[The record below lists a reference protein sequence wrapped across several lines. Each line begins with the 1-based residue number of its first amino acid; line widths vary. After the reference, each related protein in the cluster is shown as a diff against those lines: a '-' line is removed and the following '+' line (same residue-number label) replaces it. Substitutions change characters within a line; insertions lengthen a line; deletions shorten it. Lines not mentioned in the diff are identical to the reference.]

1 MNATPRNRTR
11 ISPAAGATVL
21 VVEDDPSVRELVVMQ
36 LSQLGHDTLE
46 AVHAEA
52 ALALLGNIPTLMSC
66 LPMSGCPAGPAASN
80 SSNKGNENG
89 PI

>member
-1 MNATPRNRTR
+1 M
-11 ISPAAGATVL
+11 SPAAGATVL
-21 VVEDDPSVRELVVMQ
+21 VVEDGPSVRELVVMQ

-66 LPMSGCPAGPAASN
+66 LPMSCCPAGPAASN
-80 SSNKGNENG
+80 SSNKRNENG